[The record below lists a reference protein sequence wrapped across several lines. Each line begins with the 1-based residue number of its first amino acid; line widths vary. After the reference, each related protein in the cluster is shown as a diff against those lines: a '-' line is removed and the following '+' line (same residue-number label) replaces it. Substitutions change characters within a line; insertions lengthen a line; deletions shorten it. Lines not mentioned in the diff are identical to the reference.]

1 MKHLFLTA
9 IVFVG
14 MIATSFAQ
22 DFQGKAI
29 YETKVTQAPDF
40 GGRQMSEAQ
49 RKQIMERMKS
59 AMEKTYVMS
68 FDRTTSFYQEDEK
81 LEAPGGG
88 SGWMR
93 FMGGDV
99 GKYYKDIKQ
108 GIYTKQ
114 IESYSKVFLIKDK
127 LEKPEW
133 QMGAETKKIGK
144 YTCYMATLTTP
155 IDTTGMQSM
164 MRRFR
169 RGRGAQ
175 SGSAR
180 EIPTEK
186 TITAWYTLDI
196 PISNGPAEY
205 WGLPGLILEVE
216 DERSTLICTK
226 IVMNSADKIVVE
238 APKKGKEINQ
248 KDYDAL
254 MLKKRQEM
262 MENFQQRGRRGG
274 FGGGRR

>member
-1 MKHLFLTA
+1 MKNLFLTA
-9 IVFVG
+9 LAFIGV
-14 MIATSFAQ
+14 IATTIAQ

-40 GGRQMSEAQ
+40 GGREMPEA
-49 RKQIMERMKS
+49 RKKQIIAQMKS
-59 AMEKTYVMS
+59 AMEKTYILT
-68 FDRTTSFYQEDEK
+68 FDRTSSFYQEDEK

-88 SGWMR
+88 GAGWMR

-99 GKYYKDIKQ
+99 GKYYKDIK
-108 GIYTKQ
+108 GGSYAKQ
-114 IESYSKVFLIKDK
+114 IESYSKMFLIKDK

-133 QMGAETKKIGK
+133 KMGAETKKIGK
-144 YTCYMATLTTP
+144 YTAYKATLTTP
-155 IDTTGMQSM
+155 IDTTGMESM

-169 RGRGAQ
+169 RGRGGQ
-175 SGSAR
+175 SGNAR
-180 EIPTEK
+180 EIKTEK
-186 TITAWYTLDI
+186 TVTAWYTLDI
-196 PISNGPAEY
+196 PISNGPAQY

-226 IVMNSADKIVVE
+226 IVMNAADKIEVE

-262 MENFQQRGRRGG
+262 MENFQQRGRGRGG
-274 FGGGRR
+274 RGR